1 MAKNKKITILYI
13 FLLYILILQP
23 FLQKKIEIFQYTDE
37 VFALIL
43 FGCAIIKIIKNN
55 KKIKVSKR
63 NIIIISCLL
72 AILCLGLLSN
82 IIFGYQE
89 LKYVVADI
97 IVFYKF
103 YLVYFSFGFI
113 LKNRINEENGEKTI
127 YFHIKLITV
136 ILTILTLLNYIFEI
150 FPSGDERYGIKANEL
165 FFGHPT
171 ALAAMSVFL
180 IANAFIFGKEKQSKY
195 YLVGVLVLLMI
206 STLRMK
212 AIAFAIGAIVL
223 IIYINKFNK
232 KLQLYKL
239 LLVGILC
246 LIISFNQIKFY
257 FIEDNQTAR
266 GALFR
271 TSFEIANDY
280 FPIGTGFGTFASNFS
295 GENYS
300 PLYEK
305 YGINDI
311 WGLSAENPAFI
322 SDSFWPMI
330 IGQFGYIGAILYMIC
345 VILIYE
351 DIQRKYNKEKKGVYT
366 AKILCLL
373 YLVISSIA
381 ESAFV
386 NPLAI
391 PLAMILSIED

>member
-1 MAKNKKITILYI
+1 MNLKFLGIGSAFQTSLYNN
-13 FLLYILILQP
+13 
-23 FLQKKIEIFQYTDE
+23 
-37 VFALIL
+37 
-43 FGCAIIKIIKNN
+43 CA
-55 KKIKVSKR
+55 
-63 NIIIISCLL
+63 
-72 AILCLGLLSN
+72 
-82 IIFGYQE
+82 
-89 LKYVVADI
+89 
-97 IVFYKF
+97 
-103 YLVYFSFGFI
+103 
-113 LKNRINEENGEKTI
+113 
-127 YFHIKLITV
+127 
-136 ILTILTLLNYIFEI
+136 
-150 FPSGDERYGIKANEL
+150 
-165 FFGHPT
+165 
-171 ALAAMSVFL
+171 
-180 IANAFIFGKEKQSKY
+180 
-195 YLVGVLVLLMI
+195 
-206 STLRMK
+206 
-212 AIAFAIGAIVL
+212 
-223 IIYINKFNK
+223 
-232 KLQLYKL
+232 
-239 LLVGILC
+239 
-246 LIISFNQIKFY
+246 Y

-311 WGLSAENPAFI
+311 WGLSAEDPAFI

-366 AKILCLL
+366 AKMLCLL